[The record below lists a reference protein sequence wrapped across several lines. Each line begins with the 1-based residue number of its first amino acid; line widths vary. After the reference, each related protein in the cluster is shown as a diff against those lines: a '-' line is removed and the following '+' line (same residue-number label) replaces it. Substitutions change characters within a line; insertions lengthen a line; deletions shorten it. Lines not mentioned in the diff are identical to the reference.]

1 MTPRLRAI
9 AALSAF
15 LLACGFGWG
24 RDDAEIIV
32 GEWAAAPNQAGGA
45 WTMAVSSLV
54 FEADGTGVEQGTFG
68 GNAYVTAFNWRID
81 ESTRNGGITISLGGL
96 QAYDILLDVL
106 SADEIRISNPGTPAP
121 DDRALAEL
129 VTFNRLDSS
138 PDLQPEPAG
147 PAVAEFSYIQ
157 PVVGTVAQYT
167 GEMTV
172 TVLESTADGETLV
185 EQMSRDLG
193 QELIRT
199 LYGIDWLEYT
209 YFDSDNAAVRTTFSF
224 DRALLADAW
233 PLTPGYQT
241 AYTSLERTEDG
252 AITGAQA
259 TLSVGEFT
267 QATVPMGTFEA
278 CTVTLTI
285 DYGGEVDDRI
295 VYDLTFADGIA
306 LPVSWKVSSYYDQE
320 TPAVTAY
327 EMTEIYV
334 PGQ

>member
-24 RDDAEIIV
+24 RDDAEIVV
-32 GEWAAAPNQAGGA
+32 GEWAAAPNQTGGA

-68 GNAYVTAFNWRID
+68 GNSYVTAFNWRIEED
-81 ESTRNGGITISLGGL
+81 TRTGGITISLGGL

-121 DDRALAEL
+121 DDRDLAEM
-129 VTFNRLDSS
+129 VTFTRLDSG
-138 PDLQPEPAG
+138 PALQTQPAG
-147 PAVAEFSYIQ
+147 PADAGFSYIQ

-167 GEMTV
+167 EEMTV
-172 TVLESTADGETLV
+172 TVLESTPDGETLV
-185 EQMSRDLG
+185 QQMSRDLG

-209 YFDSDNAAVRTTFSF
+209 YFDSENAAILATFSY
-224 DRALLADAW
+224 DHAPVADAW
-233 PLTPGYQT
+233 PLTPGYQA
-241 AYTSLERTEDG
+241 AYTSLERSADG
-252 AITGAQA
+252 TQTAAQA
-259 TLSVGEFT
+259 TISVGGFT
-267 QATVPMGTFEA
+267 QVTVPMGSFEA

-285 DYGGEVDDRI
+285 DYGGEVEDRI

-306 LPVSWKVSSYYDQE
+306 LPVSWKIASYYDQE
-320 TPAVTAY
+320 TPEVTIY
-327 EMTEIYV
+327 ELTEIYV